1 MGDKGLLGPGVRDEA
16 TEAGGRL
23 GRVGRR
29 PAQKQG
35 FCGGAGLCWRRARPP
50 PRAPG
55 LLPAPRRARL
65 RPLSGPAASR
75 PGTHA
80 NKDASIYSPLP
91 GRFLRHSAGTII
103 KLICI

>member
-1 MGDKGLLGPGVRDEA
+1 MGDKGLLGPGVRGGA
-16 TEAGGRL
+16 SEAGSCWG
-23 GRVGRR
+23 GWAGGQRR
-29 PAQKQG
+29 SRGPA
-35 FCGGAGLCWRRARPP
+35 GARSVLAPGRPP
-50 PRAPG
+50 PCAPG

-65 RPLSGPAASR
+65 RPLTGPAAGR
-75 PGTHA
+75 AGTHA